1 MKFNKSFLFATIIAS
16 SITLTACNNKEQKQ
30 AEKPAVETTQPAVE
44 KAQPAVEK
52 AQPTTE
58 AAQPA
63 TTQSEQQVQI
73 KIDELVAQANEEFQK
88 VANIKVTNVSVTDDL
103 KSFSI
108 TYEITNLSDKA
119 ISEAQWLTIYKENNQ
134 PFYIANLPALQ
145 FGKTIAPK
153 ANEVVTLSTN
163 EEAVLSQIR
172 PHLQQGKSIQVDII
186 GTSIHFADGSQI
198 GLVSEQ
204 K

>member
-16 SITLTACNNKEQKQ
+16 SIALTDCNDKEPKQ
-30 AEKPAVETTQPAVE
+30 AEKTAVETTQS
-44 KAQPAVEK
+44 AVEK

-58 AAQPA
+58 ATQSA
-63 TTQSEQQVQI
+63 TTQSEQQAQI
-73 KIDELVAQANEEFQK
+73 KIDELVAKANAEFQK

-134 PFYIANLPALQ
+134 PFYVANLPALQ

-163 EEAVLSQIR
+163 EETVLSQIR

-186 GTSIHFADGSQI
+186 GTSIHFADGSKV

>member
-1 MKFNKSFLFATIIAS
+1 MKFNKSFLFASIIAA
-16 SITLTACNNKEQKQ
+16 SIALTACNDKEEKV
-30 AEKPAVETTQPAVE
+30 AEKPAATETTQPAQQAVQ
-44 KAQPAVEK
+44 QP
-52 AQPTTE
+52 
-58 AAQPA
+58 
-63 TTQSEQQVQI
+63 QV
-73 KIDELVAQANEEFQK
+73 K
-88 VANIKVTNVSVTDDL
+88 TDDL

-119 ISEAQWLTIYKENNQ
+119 ILEAQWLTVYKENNQ
-134 PFYIANLPALQ
+134 PFYVANLPALQ

-153 ANEVVTLSTN
+153 ASETVTLSTT

-172 PHLQQGKSIQVDII
+172 PHLQQGKNIQVDII
-186 GTSIHFADGSQI
+186 GTSVHFADGSKI

>member
-1 MKFNKSFLFATIIAS
+1 MKFNKSFLFTSIIAAS
-16 SITLTACNNKEQKQ
+16 VALTACNDKEEKV
-30 AEKPAVETTQPAVE
+30 AEKPVATTEVIQPA
-44 KAQPAVEK
+44 QQAVQQAK
-52 AQPTTE
+52 
-58 AAQPA
+58 
-63 TTQSEQQVQI
+63 QVQQTMQQAVQQPQV
-73 KIDELVAQANEEFQK
+73 KTDDLVTQANAEFLK
-88 VANIKVTNVSVTDDL
+88 VANVKVTNVSVTNDL

-119 ISEAQWLTIYKENNQ
+119 ILEAQWLTVYKENNQ
-134 PFYIANLPALQ
+134 PFYVANLPALQ

-153 ANEVVTLSTN
+153 ASETVTLSTT

-172 PHLQQGKSIQVDII
+172 PHLQQGKNIQVDII
-186 GTSIHFADGSQI
+186 GTSVHFADGSKI

>member
-1 MKFNKSFLFATIIAS
+1 MKFNKSFLFASIIAG
-16 SITLTACNNKEQKQ
+16 SIALTACNDKEEKV
-30 AEKPAVETTQPAVE
+30 AEKPAATTEVTQPAQQAVQ
-44 KAQPAVEK
+44 QP
-52 AQPTTE
+52 
-58 AAQPA
+58 
-63 TTQSEQQVQI
+63 QV
-73 KIDELVAQANEEFQK
+73 KTDDLVTQANAEFLK
-88 VANIKVTNVSVTDDL
+88 VANVKVTNVSVTDDL

-119 ISEAQWLTIYKENNQ
+119 ILEAQWLTVYKENNQ
-134 PFYIANLPALQ
+134 PFYVANLPALQ

-153 ANEVVTLSTN
+153 ASETVTLSTT

-172 PHLQQGKSIQVDII
+172 PHLQQGKNIQVDII
-186 GTSIHFADGSQI
+186 GTSVHFADGSKV

>member
-119 ISEAQWLTIYKENNQ
+119 ISEA
-134 PFYIANLPALQ
+134 
-145 FGKTIAPK
+145 
-153 ANEVVTLSTN
+153 
-163 EEAVLSQIR
+163 
-172 PHLQQGKSIQVDII
+172 
-186 GTSIHFADGSQI
+186 
-198 GLVSEQ
+198 
-204 K
+204 

>member
-1 MKFNKSFLFATIIAS
+1 MKFNKSFLFASIIAA
-16 SITLTACNNKEQKQ
+16 SIVLTACNDKEEKV
-30 AEKPAVETTQPAVE
+30 AEKPAATTEVTQPAQQAVQ
-44 KAQPAVEK
+44 QP
-52 AQPTTE
+52 
-58 AAQPA
+58 
-63 TTQSEQQVQI
+63 QV
-73 KIDELVAQANEEFQK
+73 KTDDLVTQANAEFLK
-88 VANIKVTNVSVTDDL
+88 VANVKVTNVYVTDDL

-119 ISEAQWLTIYKENNQ
+119 ILEAQWLTVYKENNQ
-134 PFYIANLPALQ
+134 PFYVANLPALQ

-153 ANEVVTLSTN
+153 ASETVTLSTT

-172 PHLQQGKSIQVDII
+172 PHLQQGKNIQVDII
-186 GTSIHFADGSQI
+186 GTSVHFADGSKV

>member
-1 MKFNKSFLFATIIAS
+1 MKFNKSFLFASIIAG
-16 SITLTACNNKEQKQ
+16 SIALTACNDKEEKV
-30 AEKPAVETTQPAVE
+30 AEKPAATETTQPAQQAVQ
-44 KAQPAVEK
+44 QP
-52 AQPTTE
+52 
-58 AAQPA
+58 
-63 TTQSEQQVQI
+63 QV
-73 KIDELVAQANEEFQK
+73 KTDDLVTQANAEFLK
-88 VANIKVTNVSVTDDL
+88 VANVKVTNVSVTDDL

-119 ISEAQWLTIYKENNQ
+119 ILEAQWLTVYKENNQ
-134 PFYIANLPALQ
+134 PFYVANLPTLQ

-153 ANEVVTLSTN
+153 ASETVTLSTT

-172 PHLQQGKSIQVDII
+172 PHLQQGKNIQVDII
-186 GTSIHFADGSQI
+186 GTSVHFADGSKV

>member
-1 MKFNKSFLFATIIAS
+1 MKHIHILGICGTFMGGVAMIA
-16 SITLTACNNKEQKQ
+16 KQ
-30 AEKPAVETTQPAVE
+30 MGYH
-44 KAQPAVEK
+44 
-52 AQPTTE
+52 
-58 AAQPA
+58 
-63 TTQSEQQVQI
+63 
-73 KIDELVAQANEEFQK
+73 
-88 VANIKVTNVSVTDDL
+88 VTDDL

-119 ISEAQWLTIYKENNQ
+119 ILEAQWLTVYKENNQ
-134 PFYIANLPALQ
+134 PFYVANLPALQ

-153 ANEVVTLSTN
+153 ASETVTLSTT

-172 PHLQQGKSIQVDII
+172 PHLQQGKNIQVDII
-186 GTSIHFADGSQI
+186 GTSVHFTDGSKV

>member
-1 MKFNKSFLFATIIAS
+1 MKEFTMKFNKSFLFATIIAS
-16 SITLTACNNKEQKQ
+16 SITLTACNDKEQKQ
-30 AEKPAVETTQPAVE
+30 AEKPAVETT
-44 KAQPAVEK
+44 QPAVEK

-73 KIDELVAQANEEFQK
+73 KIDELVAQTNEEFQK

>member
-1 MKFNKSFLFATIIAS
+1 MKFNKSFLFATTIAS
-16 SITLTACNNKEQKQ
+16 SIALTACNDKEPKQ
-30 AEKPAVETTQPAVE
+30 AEKTAVKTTQPAVE
-44 KAQPAVEK
+44 KAQPATE
-52 AQPTTE
+52 TT
-58 AAQPA
+58 QSA
-63 TTQSEQQVQI
+63 TTQSEQQAQI
-73 KIDELVAQANEEFQK
+73 KIDELVAQANAEFQK

-108 TYEITNLSDKA
+108 TYEIINLSDKA

-134 PFYIANLPALQ
+134 PFYVANLPALQ

-153 ANEVVTLSTN
+153 ASETVTLSTT

-172 PHLQQGKSIQVDII
+172 PHLQQGKNIQVDII
-186 GTSIHFADGSQI
+186 GTSVHFADGSKV

>member
-1 MKFNKSFLFATIIAS
+1 MKEFTMKFNKSFLFATIIAS
-16 SITLTACNNKEQKQ
+16 SITLTACNDKEQKQ
-30 AEKPAVETTQPAVE
+30 AEKPAVETT
-44 KAQPAVEK
+44 QPAVEK